1 VQGPYEMFDLG
12 DFTLEEG
19 PTLRGCQLAY
29 ATFGELNDARDNAI
43 LVTTWY
49 SGTHQIFADAYI
61 GSEHALDPQKFF
73 IVVANQIGK
82 CVPPAPYPRSRNSR
96 QHSSFCNIG
105 SGSAWL
111 TSGSKRRLCPDS
123 IHNVGYAL
131 QRTLLPGNAVSS
143 SQAGK
148 VYMVPTEGE
157 NSGLRVG

>member
-1 VQGPYEMFDLG
+1 MQGPYEMFDLG

-29 ATFGELNDARDNAI
+29 ATFGELNDARYNAI

-49 SGTHQIFADAYI
+49 SGTHQIFVDAYI
-61 GSEHALDPQKFF
+61 GPEHTLDPQKYF

-82 CVPPAPYPRSRNSR
+82 CVPPAPYPRSRTSR
-96 QHSSFCNIG
+96 HTPHFVI
-105 SGSAWL
+105 GSAWL
-111 TSGSKRRLCPDS
+111 TNGSKGRLCPDS